1 MAEEQKKSEQNESGV
16 ESVDPEAVSNDSY
29 TLPFLR
35 RKRSA
40 EAAHQDSDQIEM
52 QCNGIAQASQENQP
66 KSQAETV
73 ETAEADEGE
82 ETLAAIKAAAAK
94 MEADLRQQLVQSEEQ
109 VAQHKDQWLR
119 ATADFKNYKR
129 RAESE
134 RSDLVRS
141 ANAALIL
148 KLLPVVDDFDLAIEN
163 VPPEV
168 AATAWWAGTQLIA
181 QKLRLLLESEGVTP
195 LAATGQDFDPNLHDA
210 VVLEETEGQDGKV
223 LAELQKGYKQYDRVL
238 RPAKVKVGKG

>member
-1 MAEEQKKSEQNESGV
+1 MTTATIPVPAATVPARAGRILAVASGKGGV
-16 ESVDPEAVSNDSY
+16 GKTWFA
-29 TLPFLR
+29 
-35 RKRSA
+35 
-40 EAAHQDSDQIEM
+40 I
-52 QCNGIAQASQENQP
+52 
-66 KSQAETV
+66 
-73 ETAEADEGE
+73 
-82 ETLAAIKAAAAK
+82 TLAHCLARRGLRVLLFD
-94 MEADLRQQLVQSEEQ
+94 ADLGL
-109 VAQHKDQWLR
+109 
-119 ATADFKNYKR
+119 
-129 RAESE
+129 
-134 RSDLVRS
+134 
-141 ANAALIL
+141 AN
-148 KLLPVVDDFDLAIEN
+148 VDDFDLAIEN